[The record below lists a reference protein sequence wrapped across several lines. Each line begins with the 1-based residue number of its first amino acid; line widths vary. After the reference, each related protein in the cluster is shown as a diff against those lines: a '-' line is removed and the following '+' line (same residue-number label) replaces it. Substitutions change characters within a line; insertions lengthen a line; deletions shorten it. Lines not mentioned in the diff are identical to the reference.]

1 MRAAVIGAGY
11 VGLVQAAGLAHLGHQ
26 VTLGEI
32 DRQRVER
39 LRAGEVPIFEHG
51 LETLMSRAVGHG
63 LLSFTDD
70 NVEAVAGADVV
81 FLTLPTPQ
89 GPDGR
94 ADISSVVRVVDELAP
109 VVPDG
114 TILVTKST
122 VPVGTAERLRDRLAA
137 QGSGARIV
145 SNPEFLRE
153 GTAVEDFLNAERV
166 VIGAFDR
173 ADGERVALLYRGLD
187 TRIIHTDPTSAEL
200 IKYGANA
207 YLAARLTFANAL
219 ANLADT
225 VGADILDVVEGIGLD
240 RRIGP
245 HFLRPGPGYGGSCF
259 PKDTNA
265 LVAIAEDAG
274 YDFELLR
281 AVIRVNERQPHL
293 VVDKVREL
301 LGDLEGATIG
311 MWGVAFKAGT
321 DDTRESPALAI
332 ARLLSAA
339 GATVHAYDPEASH
352 PDVDMAVDPV
362 EAAKGA
368 DLLLVATEWPEFLR
382 VDLAQVAAVMNG
394 TAVLDVRNLLDPQAV
409 RAAGLRYRGWGRP
422 RV

>member
-11 VGLVQAAGLAHLGHQ
+11 VGLVQAAGLAHLGHE
-26 VTLGEI
+26 VTLSEI
-32 DRQRVER
+32 DRERVEG
-39 LRAGEVPIFEHG
+39 LRAGKIPIFEQG
-51 LETLMSRAVGHG
+51 LETLISRAVGHG

-70 NVEAVAGADVV
+70 NREAAAGAEVV

-89 GPDGR
+89 GADGR
-94 ADISSVVRVVDELAP
+94 ADVSYVERVVDQLGPLLPE
-109 VVPDG
+109 G
-114 TILVTKST
+114 TLLVTKST
-122 VPVGTAERLRDRLAA
+122 VPVGTAERLRERLEAL
-137 QGSGARIV
+137 GSGARVV

-166 VIGAFDR
+166 VVGAFDR
-173 ADGERVALLYRGLD
+173 ADGERVADLYRGLAA
-187 TRIIHTDPTSAEL
+187 RIVLTDPTSAEL

-219 ANLADT
+219 ANLADV

-281 AVIRVNERQPHL
+281 AVIKVNEQQPRL
-293 VVDKVREL
+293 VVEKIREL
-301 LGDLEGATIG
+301 VGDLDGATIG

-332 ARLLSAA
+332 AGLLTEA
-339 GATVHAYDPEASH
+339 GSIVHAYDPEASH
-352 PDVDMAVDPV
+352 PNVDMVGDPV

-382 VDLAQVAAVMNG
+382 VDIAQVAAVMNG
-394 TAVLDVRNLLDPQAV
+394 EAVLDVRNLLDPDAV